1 MILEHIGLSQI
12 NGSLVVLDGV
22 KGVQY
27 DEMAEL
33 HLDDGSTRVGRVVE
47 VEGDRCIIQ
56 VEDNGPGI
64 AAGEREQV
72 FKPFYRTL
80 GNEADGSGL
89 GLPIVQEIAS
99 QHGASVSVEEAP
111 LRNGR
116 RGALFSIRFEGIS
129 DLGAAVQS

>member
-1 MILEHIGLSQI
+1 MVRNLVDNAI
-12 NGSLVVLDGV
+12 NYTPASREGQPGVVTVRVLADSDQQVLVV
-22 KGVQY
+22 
-27 DEMAEL
+27 
-33 HLDDGSTRVGRVVE
+33 
-47 VEGDRCIIQ
+47 Q

-116 RGALFSIRFEGIS
+116 RGALFSIRFEGLS
-129 DLGAAVQS
+129 DPAAAVQS